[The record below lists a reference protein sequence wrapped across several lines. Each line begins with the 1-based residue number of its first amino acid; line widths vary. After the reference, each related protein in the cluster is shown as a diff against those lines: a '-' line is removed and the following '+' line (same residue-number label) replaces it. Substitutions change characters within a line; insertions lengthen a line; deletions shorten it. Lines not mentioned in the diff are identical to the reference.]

1 MKKLSKA
8 EKKKRGTLKTDTA
21 STLAGTM
28 DSLPGIPG
36 HLREVGANVFNQ
48 ACSDLLNRGVLR
60 HSDTTLIEQYA
71 SAVQTAADAQRLLS
85 AEGII
90 YEDKNGQARR
100 HPAFTVWRSAV
111 DTARQLASRLTIT
124 PYDRARTPEVER
136 EETAQMDSFDKIR
149 ALKHYREHKM
159 LPADFVKKYNLDPVM
174 SVMPFDRAEFQKI
187 MNS

>member
-1 MKKLSKA
+1 MHKLSKS
-8 EKKKRGTLKTDTA
+8 EKRKRGTLKTDTV

-28 DSLPGIPG
+28 DSLPGIPS
-36 HLREVGANVFNQ
+36 HLRDAGANAFNQ
-48 ACSDLLNRGVLR
+48 ACSDLLNRCVLR

-71 SAVQTAADAQRLLS
+71 NAVQTADDAQRLLS

-124 PYDRARTPEVER
+124 PYDRARTPEVVQEEPEHDPLDELMNNYFENADNGEER
-136 EETAQMDSFDKIR
+136 R
-149 ALKHYREHKM
+149 ARLK
-159 LPADFVKKYNLDPVM
+159 ANLNRRKRM
-174 SVMPFDRAEFQKI
+174 
-187 MNS
+187 

>member
-1 MKKLSKA
+1 MHKLSKS
-8 EKKKRGTLKTDTA
+8 EKRKRGTLKSDSV

-28 DSLPGIPG
+28 DSLPSIPA
-36 HLREVGANVFNQ
+36 HLRDAGANAFNQ
-48 ACSDLLNRGVLR
+48 ACSDLLNRCVLR

-71 SAVQTAADAQRLLS
+71 TAVQTADDAQRLLS

-136 EETAQMDSFDKIR
+136 EEQTAVDPFDKIR
-149 ALKHYREHKM
+149 AMKYYREHKM
-159 LPADFVKKYNLDPVM
+159 LPTDFVKKYNLDPLLG
-174 SVMPFDRAEFQKI
+174 VMPIDKQEFQKI